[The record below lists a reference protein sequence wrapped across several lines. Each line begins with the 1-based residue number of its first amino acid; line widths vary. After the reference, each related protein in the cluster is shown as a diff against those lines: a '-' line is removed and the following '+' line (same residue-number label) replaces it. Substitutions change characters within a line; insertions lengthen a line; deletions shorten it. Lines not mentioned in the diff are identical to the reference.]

1 MTLAEFCLV
10 HCTSYVLL
18 GGRTETIQRS
28 RPDEE
33 RPGEITVTEIQI
45 QRHGLVAVV
54 EMQHP
59 PHNYL
64 VDGVVSD
71 LASAFEE
78 LDADPDCRAIVLA
91 AEGKSFCAGA
101 NFSGRRPDATTF
113 AGRPADDNAA
123 TAAGRIGDVGAG
135 SLYHEALRLFAINTP
150 VIAAVHG
157 AAIGGG
163 LGLTLVADFRVTCV
177 EARWSANFSRLGF
190 HPGFALT
197 YTLPE
202 LVGLRHARR
211 LFFTGCRIDG
221 TEAAAIGLADEC
233 VPQDRVRS
241 RALELAEEV
250 ASSAPLA
257 VQAIKA
263 TLAGDRLNRLRAA
276 TDHELA
282 EQVRL
287 LATDDAREGIA
298 AYAQR
303 RQPTFAAR

>member
-1 MTLAEFCLV
+1 MTSVRGKF
-10 HCTSYVLL
+10 
-18 GGRTETIQRS
+18 
-28 RPDEE
+28 
-33 RPGEITVTEIQI
+33 TVTEVQI
-45 QRHGLVAVV
+45 QRNGLVAVV
-54 EMQHP
+54 EMQRP

-64 VDGVVSD
+64 VAGLVSD
-71 LASAFEE
+71 VASTFEE
-78 LDADPDCRAIVLA
+78 LDADPDCHAIVLA
-91 AEGKSFCAGA
+91 AAGRSFSAGA
-101 NFSGRRPDATTF
+101 DFSGRRPDATTF
-113 AGRPADDNAA
+113 AGRLADENSD
-123 TAAGRIGDVGAG
+123 TAAGRIGDVGAE
-135 SLYHEALRLFAINTP
+135 SIYHEALRLFAINTP

-163 LGLTLVADFRVTCV
+163 LGLALVADFRVTCV

-221 TEAAAIGLADEC
+221 AEAAAIGLADEC

-298 AYAQR
+298 ASAQR
-303 RQPTFAAR
+303 RQPTFVAR